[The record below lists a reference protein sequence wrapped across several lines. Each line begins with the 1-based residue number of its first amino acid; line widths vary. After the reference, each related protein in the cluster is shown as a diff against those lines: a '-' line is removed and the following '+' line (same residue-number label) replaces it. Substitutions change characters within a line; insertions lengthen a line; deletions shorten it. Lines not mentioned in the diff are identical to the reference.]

1 MELEGKWEPA
11 GSVTISEIEQCN
23 WQPYALGER
32 KLLRQTNLYFDT
44 PDHALRQHQYA
55 LRLRNE
61 NGELIVTLKGP
72 NQASAGIH
80 QRLEEEAHTTS
91 NEPAAW
97 PPLIMDRLHPIIAG
111 QKLAPYLRIENERE
125 AWPVLH
131 DGQLIGEL
139 ALDTGTI
146 FAGEQRGPIH
156 ELEWELKGGSEADFQ
171 TLYGM
176 IGAMLPLRPSTISKL
191 ERGLALLEHTS
202 TS

>member
-1 MELEGKWEPA
+1 MELEGKWEPV
-11 GSVTISEIEQCN
+11 GSVTINEIEQCR
-23 WQPYALGER
+23 WEPYTLGER
-32 KLLRQTNLYFDT
+32 ELLRQTNLYFDT
-44 PDHALRQHQYA
+44 AEHALRQNKYA

-72 NQASAGIH
+72 NQGSAGIH

-91 NEPAAW
+91 NDPASW
-97 PPLIMDRLHPIIAG
+97 PSQIMDRLRSLIAG
-111 QKLAPYLRIENERE
+111 KTLAPFLRIENERQ
-125 AWPVLH
+125 AWPVLRN
-131 DGQLIGEL
+131 GQLIGEL

-191 ERGLALLEHTS
+191 ERGLALLEHTPAN
-202 TS
+202 